1 MAKKKE
7 KKPEI
12 KIDYF
17 HVDGYKHSITFTPDS
32 NDTKYQILNEHT
44 TRVIAKG
51 VVNNKIYKV

>member
-1 MAKKKE
+1 MKE

-17 HVDGYKHSITFTPDS
+17 HVDGYKHSITFTPDKK
-32 NDTKYQILNEHT
+32 DTKYQILNEHT